1 MPPRAA
7 KRKSDV
13 VDSDSDYDD
22 IEVVEEAAAPPAKKR
37 ARKTKEK
44 DVEDDGDKLKRWQD
58 VKLEGEDV
66 RGYGCGLSTRRY
78 SGLTR
83 IIVGGHGPRI
93 RRLR

>member
-37 ARKTKEK
+37 ARKTKDK
-44 DVEDDGDKLKRWQD
+44 DAEDDGDKPKRWQD

-66 RGYGCGLSTRRY
+66 RGYGFFTRQAPR
-78 SGLTR
+78 LTR

>member
-44 DVEDDGDKLKRWQD
+44 DVEDDGDKPKRWQD

-66 RGYGCGLSTRRY
+66 RGYGLLTRQDPR
-78 SGLTR
+78 LTR